1 MELLAMAQ
9 EMSSD
14 RFPAAPCK
22 DSANAAPSGGPRACR
37 VFGLISP
44 VRFVRHSP
52 LNGFSMIH
60 SMTAYASRSE
70 AGSAGQL
77 AWELKSVNQRYLD
90 LSLRLPEEFRVLEPE
105 IRERFKQRFSRG
117 KVEVSLRYLPDPQ
130 AQTATLELNEPL
142 ARSLLQ
148 NLEKL
153 QALAGNTSEQE
164 LARLLAWPG
173 LIVEQRPDFDAER
186 ARALGLL
193 DRCIADLAD
202 ARAQEGRAIAGM
214 LTPRL
219 DGILD
224 QVARV
229 REHLPA
235 VREALEARFRERLD
249 ALDLEVEPARMEQEI
264 ALQLTRLDVDEEL
277 DRLTAHVAEI
287 RRVLELDEPVG
298 RRLDFLMQELNREAN
313 TLGSKS
319 VATETTGVAVELK
332 VLIEQMRE
340 QIQNVE

>member
-1 MELLAMAQ
+1 
-9 EMSSD
+9 
-14 RFPAAPCK
+14 
-22 DSANAAPSGGPRACR
+22 
-37 VFGLISP
+37 
-44 VRFVRHSP
+44 
-52 LNGFSMIH
+52 MIH
-60 SMTAYASRSE
+60 SMTAYASRSD
-70 AGSAGQL
+70 AATAGQL

-90 LSLRLPEEFRVLEPE
+90 LSLRLPEEFRILEPG

-117 KVEVSLRYLPDPQ
+117 KIEINLRYQPDP
-130 AQTATLELNEPL
+130 AAEAATLELNEPL
-142 ARSLLQ
+142 ARSLLEQ
-148 NLEKL
+148 LERL
-153 QALAGNTSEQE
+153 QGLAGSTSEQE

-186 ARALGLL
+186 ARALELL
-193 DRCIADLAD
+193 DRCIDDLAD
-202 ARAQEGRAIAGM
+202 ARGQEGRAIAGM

-219 DGILD
+219 DGVLE
-224 QVARV
+224 QVGKV

-235 VREALEARFRERLD
+235 VREALKARFAERL
-249 ALDLEVEPARMEQEI
+249 AGLSQEIEPGRMEQEI

-277 DRLTAHVAEI
+277 DRLEAHVAEI
-287 RRVLELDEPVG
+287 RRVIELDEPVG

-319 VATETTGVAVELK
+319 VAAETTGVAVELK